1 MGSEHMEAW
10 LCNNLAL
17 CRLFSRILDSPASQ
31 GVAQVRF
38 NVSGEWTPVQGAV
51 DTEGML
57 VMCPG
62 H

>member
-1 MGSEHMEAW
+1 MEAW
-10 LCNNLAL
+10 PCNNLAL

-51 DTEGML
+51 DAEGML